1 MSDDTDRKERDAA
14 LDEFAQSTEVEGQLV
29 PIMPQGQIATQV
41 FGAQNVAVRR
51 DERIVLNKIRALA
64 AAAGQEWFYRFPV
77 RNKKKGTTDYIEGP
91 SIKMANDLA
100 RIYGN
105 CDVDCRHID
114 IGTHIIFSARFIDL
128 ETGYSLTR
136 PFQQRKGASQMG
148 RDEDRQSD
156 ITFQIGASKAIR
168 NVIINAL
175 QTYADYAFDHA
186 KTALTEKISGDLE
199 AWRQRTHD
207 RLKERVDPR
216 RAEIVI
222 GRPWKEWLATD
233 IARVITMMKG
243 VSDGMAS
250 LDETFPPLAGEEGKQ
265 AAAAGTAEMEQF
277 ASTDSAGPG
286 ERGDGPSPT
295 PVAEQ
300 AGPDHPDPLAS
311 GSATSHDYRPEVV
324 EKAIT
329 MVTRYG
335 KSEQQHLDELD
346 ALVPMLEKS
355 VPNHTE
361 FVDKVVQ
368 IAADVA
374 MKRTTA
380 DDARKYLLGL
390 IK

>member
-1 MSDDTDRKERDAA
+1 MTTPTGRSANAA
-14 LDEFAQSTEVEGQLV
+14 LDEFAQLPESEGQLV
-29 PIMPQGQIATQV
+29 PIMPQGQIAQV

-77 RNKKKGTTDYIEGP
+77 RNRKKGTTDYIEGP
-91 SIKMANDLA
+91 WIKMANDLA
-100 RIYGN
+100 RLYGN
-105 CDVDCRHID
+105 CDVDCRAVD
-114 IGTHIIFSARFIDL
+114 IGTHILFTARFIDL

-156 ITFQIGASKAIR
+156 ITFQIGALKAIR

-216 RAEIVI
+216 RAEVVV

-233 IARVITMMKG
+233 IARVITLIKG

-250 LDETFPPLAGEEGKQ
+250 LERNLS
-265 AAAAGTAEMEQF
+265 AACWG
-277 ASTDSAGPG
+277 G
-286 ERGDGPSPT
+286 
-295 PVAEQ
+295 EQ
-300 AGPDHPDPLAS
+300 AGGS
-311 GSATSHDYRPEVV
+311 GAHCRD
-324 EKAIT
+324 
-329 MVTRYG
+329 G
-335 KSEQQHLDELD
+335 
-346 ALVPMLEKS
+346 S
-355 VPNHTE
+355 VRIHRQWAPSG
-361 FVDKVVQ
+361 
-368 IAADVA
+368 ARR
-374 MKRTTA
+374 RT
-380 DDARKYLLGL
+380 
-390 IK
+390 